1 MKAIGI
7 VLAGGNNRMMRELTN
22 KRAIASMPVAGSYR
36 AIDFALSNMSNSHI
50 QKVAVITQ
58 YNARSLNEHLS
69 SSNGGI
75 LVENRVD
82 FMCSHLL
89 SLLRAAAGTE
99 EQQIHF
105 IRI

>member
-58 YNARSLNEHLS
+58 YNARSLNEQI
-69 SSNGGI
+69 G
-75 LVENRVD
+75 
-82 FMCSHLL
+82 
-89 SLLRAAAGTE
+89 RA
-99 EQQIHF
+99 HV
-105 IRI
+105 